1 MLNHQEFCK
10 RLRQA
15 RKNAG
20 MTTTEAACALYTD
33 QAMVSRYETG
43 AIIPRVDRA
52 IDIAELYGVSI
63 GWLCG
68 TDGGKTDEG

>member
-20 MTTTEAACALYTD
+20 MTTIEAAFVLNTD
-33 QAMVSRYETG
+33 QSKISRWETTEMK
-43 AIIPRVDRA
+43 PRFERVVEM
-52 IDIAELYGVSI
+52 AELYGVSLD
-63 GWLCG
+63 WLCG
-68 TDGGKTDEG
+68 LDGGKTDEG